1 METKRLIPYSVH
13 LPEEIY
19 KKLKAAAGQRKA
31 SALVRDAIT
40 LIIEGDDAF
49 NGGYNKA
56 ITDVI
61 NVLYEDDKSSS
72 IGFLDE
78 KSDYNSGVVNMISFA
93 EHIESLIE
101 PMRVHQNT
109 KGKTNGKSKKA

>member
-56 ITDVI
+56 LRDVI
-61 NVLYEDDKSSS
+61 HTLHDDQWCKVL
-72 IGFLDE
+72 G
-78 KSDYNSGVVNMISFA
+78 
-93 EHIESLIE
+93 IEGQSLAYYLNHLLA
-101 PMRVHQNT
+101 PMRVHQNV
-109 KGKTNGKSKKA
+109 KGKPNGKTKKA